1 MPKSFGGSFNAIR
14 QTEGKRYGRGLRRGY
29 FFQNESGAGM
39 TPVLRILWEDWADRD
54 LPLPAYETAGAAGAD
69 IRANLTADMR
79 DAGVVLLPMQRA
91 IVPTGF
97 RVEIP
102 LGFEMQI
109 RPRSGLAVKYGI
121 SLPNT
126 PGTIDSDYRG
136 PLGVAL
142 INLGAEAYV
151 IRLGDRIAQM
161 IVAPVVQARFEVVD
175 SLSDTARGEG
185 GFGSTGRG

>member
-1 MPKSFGGSFNAIR
+1 MS
-14 QTEGKRYGRGLRRGY
+14 
-29 FFQNESGAGM
+29 
-39 TPVLRILWEDWADRD
+39 PVLRILWEDWADQD
-54 LPLPAYETAGAAGAD
+54 LPLPSYETAGAAGAD
-69 IRANLTADMR
+69 IRANLTADLR

-91 IVPTGF
+91 IMPTGF

-136 PLGVAL
+136 
-142 INLGAEAYV
+142 YHC
-151 IRLGDRIAQM
+151 
-161 IVAPVVQARFEVVD
+161 
-175 SLSDTARGEG
+175 S
-185 GFGSTGRG
+185 